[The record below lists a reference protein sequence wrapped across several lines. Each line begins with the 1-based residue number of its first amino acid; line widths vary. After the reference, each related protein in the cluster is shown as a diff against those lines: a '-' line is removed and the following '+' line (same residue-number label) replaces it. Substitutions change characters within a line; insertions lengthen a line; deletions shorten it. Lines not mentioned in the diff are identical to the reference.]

1 MVRPAWQ
8 PQSRTLPSSKPTTPE
23 RSEGSGC
30 AGLEQDALVRRRCP
44 PYGSSV
50 VGSNPPPPASG
61 PKAPAPPPQPD
72 TRPLGRVLIV
82 DDNTELVGTLHA
94 VLVGP
99 TVAVGR
105 SLPSRLEVV
114 SASRGEE
121 ALAIARA
128 QGFDVAIVDVK
139 LPDASGVDLI
149 KPLRDA
155 SPFGEVVLITGF
167 ASMDAAIGA
176 LRSGAFALVLKSF
189 RPEELISTVEQAL
202 TKVRLKRDREEL
214 ERRYRAIAQL
224 TDVLVV
230 AVDAESRVVLWNR
243 KATAL
248 SGVPAAVAKGRD
260 LALGWIPP
268 EDRSRLREAIV
279 QARSG
284 GRTSEAETGFISESD
299 RPTPGDRTS
308 SPPVPRRVRWHL
320 SGTKARGA
328 EEDLVYGIG
337 IDVTERRAL
346 EKRAADAEALSAMG
360 RLALNLAHEI
370 RNPLNA
376 AVLQLHL
383 LGRDIDKLAIPEGAS
398 QALHKRAEIVGDEIG
413 RLNRLLTEF
422 LELARP
428 RGMARGPV
436 HVGKLVDDVLDLER
450 DTAAAHGVTIVRDVA
465 SDGCVAIAD
474 GEKLKQVVINLVVNA
489 IEAMKEGG
497 TLTAKVTCTS
507 GHVEISIEDTGVG
520 IAPEHLANLF
530 DPFFTTKEGGTGLGL
545 SIVRKIVD
553 QHAGEVQVDSERGR
567 GTRVRVRIPTG
578 R

>member
-1 MVRPAWQ
+1 
-8 PQSRTLPSSKPTTPE
+8 
-23 RSEGSGC
+23 
-30 AGLEQDALVRRRCP
+30 
-44 PYGSSV
+44 
-50 VGSNPPPPASG
+50 
-61 PKAPAPPPQPD
+61 
-72 TRPLGRVLIV
+72 VLIV
-82 DDNTELVGTLHA
+82 DDNVELVGTLHA

-99 TVAVGR
+99 TVAAGN
-105 SLPSRLEVV
+105 SLPSRLEVAT
-114 SASRGEE
+114 ASRGEE
-121 ALAIARA
+121 ALAVARS

-139 LPDASGVDLI
+139 LPDTSGVDLI
-149 KPLRDA
+149 LPLREA

-202 TKVRLKRDREEL
+202 TKVRLKREREEL
-214 ERRYRAIAQL
+214 ERRYRTIVQL

-230 AVDAESRVVLWNR
+230 AVDSGGSVVLWNR
-243 KATAL
+243 KATAA

-260 LALGWIPP
+260 FVESFIPP
-268 EDRSRLREAIV
+268 EDRGRIRDALG

-284 GRTSEAETGFISESD
+284 GRTSEAETGLA
-299 RPTPGDRTS
+299 GAQ
-308 SPPVPRRVRWHL
+308 RRIRWHL
-320 SGTKARGA
+320 SGTKEGPERAP

-346 EKRAADAEALSAMG
+346 EKRAADVEALSAMG
-360 RLALNLAHEI
+360 TLALNLAHEI

-383 LGRDIDKLAIPEGAS
+383 LGRKVDKLALDDETRAS
-398 QALHKRAEIVGDEIG
+398 LRKRTEIVGDEIG

-428 RGMARGPV
+428 RGIGREPV

-450 DTAAAHGVTIVRDVA
+450 DAAAANGVEVVRDIVQ
-465 SDGCVAIAD
+465 DGCVAIGD
-474 GEKLKQVVINLVVNA
+474 REKLKQVVINLVVNA

-497 TLTAKVTCTS
+497 TLTARVQCDAS
-507 GHVEISIEDTGVG
+507 RVMVAVEDTGVG
-520 IAPEHLANLF
+520 IEPQHLESVF
-530 DPFFTTKEGGTGLGL
+530 DPFFTTKEAGTGLGL

-553 QHAGEVQVDSERGR
+553 QHAGEVGIESERGK
-567 GTRVRVRIPTG
+567 GTKVRVWVPVG